1 MNESHES
8 TKPGFGEN
16 IDRLIIYEEETLSIN
31 RKNYS
36 CGDLML
42 MVCVNISWNII
53 IDFELALLNF
63 NEITSFKIFVV
74 DYPDIHNGNNDDDGD
89 DNYDDDQHVLCK

>member
-16 IDRLIIYEEETLSIN
+16 IDRLIIYEEETLFIN
-31 RKNYS
+31 IMTNYD

-42 MVCVNISWNII
+42 MVCVNNHGTSLSI
-53 IDFELALLNF
+53 LNWR
-63 NEITSFKIFVV
+63 
-74 DYPDIHNGNNDDDGD
+74 Y
-89 DNYDDDQHVLCK
+89 